1 MGYAVAV
8 AARQR
13 GHDVV
18 LVSGPVSIPEPAG
31 VELVRVLSASDMRN
45 AVLAGIEAC
54 DALVMAAAVCD
65 MRPAVLSDLKIK
77 KSEMAATL
85 ALERV
90 PDILAEAALRK
101 GSRIFVGFAAETGDP
116 RAEAVRKLN
125 EKNLDMIVGN
135 DVSSSDSG
143 FDSDNNRVCF
153 FQGWFFKRI
162 SLDAENDVALRIVEW
177 IESTRPGLTK
187 DDRRRKSQSQVKA
200 RNTLA
205 LALATCD
212 FDCAYFPSVKFS
224 FFKAE
229 AEN

>member
-1 MGYAVAV
+1 MKILVSAGPTREHIDPVRFISNRSSGKMGYAVAV

-153 FQGWFFKRI
+153 FFRDGSSREFPLMPKT
-162 SLDAENDVALRIVEW
+162 DVALRVVEW
-177 IESTRPGLTK
+177 IESC
-187 DDRRRKSQSQVKA
+187 QA
-200 RNTLA
+200 
-205 LALATCD
+205 
-212 FDCAYFPSVKFS
+212 CASS
-224 FFKAE
+224 S
-229 AEN
+229 